1 MAGSGGPWGGG
12 GGNRGDDGN
21 DDNARPNGGRRPGND
36 GPQIPEIEEIMK
48 KGQEQLR
55 VLMGGRGG
63 NGNRRTGGGGG
74 AGGAGPAFTKQGLA
88 LGGVVAL
95 GLWAFASFYTV
106 KPEER
111 SVELFLGSFSAVGNP
126 GLNFAAWP
134 FVTAEIVQV
143 TGERQTDIGT
153 GRGGAMD
160 SGLMLTRDQN
170 IVDIEFQIVWNVS
183 DPAQFLFNL
192 ADPADTL
199 RAVSESAMR
208 DIIARSEL
216 SPVLNRDRGVIASD
230 LKAAVQSTLDEY
242 KAGINV
248 VRVNFD
254 KADPPREVIDSFRE
268 VQAAQQERDRL
279 EKEADA
285 YANRVTAAA
294 RGQSAQLTEEAEG
307 YRARVVNDAEG
318 EASRFLSVYAE
329 YVKAPDVTRRRM
341 YLETMEGVLG
351 GMNKVILDGVSGDAA
366 GGQGVVPYLPLNNL
380 TPAPKSDTGGSN

>member
-12 GGNRGDDGN
+12 GGGNRGDDGN
-21 DDNARPNGGRRPGND
+21 GDNGRPNGGQRPGND

-63 NGNRRTGGGGG
+63 NGNRRGGGGSG
-74 AGGAGPAFTKQGLA
+74 GGAGPAFTKQGLF

-111 SVELFLGSFSAVGNP
+111 SVELFLGSFSTVGNP
-126 GLNFAAWP
+126 GLNFAPWP

-153 GRGGAMD
+153 GKGGALD
-160 SGLMLTRDQN
+160 TGLMLTRDQN

-329 YVKAPDVTRRRM
+329 YVKAPEVTRRRM

-351 GMNKVILDGVSGDAA
+351 NMNKVILDGVSGAAA

-380 TPAPKSDTGGSN
+380 TPAAKSATGGNN